1 MQLRFAAV
9 LTFMIFVSC
18 PSLSAMGKA
27 DAKFTTS
34 FHMQSDENENP
45 KMTFQQLANGKTRF
59 FRRMPEFS
67 TKDIV
72 SFSPFPSEVGEGYGV
87 VFRLKDNAVK
97 RLAAITNANQGRWM
111 IAQVNGRVVDGVLI
125 DKQVD
130 DGLLVIWKGVTLQ
143 DITLFDT
150 SLPRIGEEGK
160 KKPKKKK

>member
-1 MQLRFAAV
+1 ME
-9 LTFMIFVSC
+9 T
-18 PSLSAMGKA
+18 
-27 DAKFTTS
+27 
-34 FHMQSDENENP
+34 DENENP
-45 KMTFQQLANGKTRF
+45 KMTFKQLANGQTRF

-87 VFRLKDNAVK
+87 IFKLKDNAAR
-97 RLAAITNANQGRWM
+97 RLSAITNVNQGRWM
-111 IAQVNGRVVDGVLI
+111 IAQVNGRIVDGVFI

-130 DGLLVIWKGVTLQ
+130 DGALVIWKGVTLQ
-143 DITLFDT
+143 DVTLFDT